1 MSEKGYIVCV
11 DDDLALLENLWQ
23 QITDLHG
30 GTHEIVMAKSAEE
43 ALGLIYDLHHQ
54 GRVVQMVITDLMM
67 PGMTGDRFLEIVN
80 ARFPHVIKILLTGYT
95 GLDSA
100 LYTINNASLDKYIS
114 KPWRIEDLQLT
125 LSSLLRQFQLRQ
137 DNARLLKDL
146 QLRNLEL
153 NSTLRDLKKAKE
165 QIEVNYVETLQSLA
179 AALEAKD
186 AYTAGHSERVARW
199 GMMIARRIGLPEEE
213 VAQIHTVAM
222 LHDIGKIGMPERIL
236 NKPGVL
242 TREELELVKT
252 HPVTGAQILQPIKSF
267 HHCIPIVR
275 HHHEW
280 FNGKGYP
287 DMVGGRELS
296 LPVWIA
302 ATADAFDAMT
312 SNRPYRRMQTMEFAF
327 GQLSA
332 GIGSQFN
339 PECVKALMDLLK
351 EPGSASEQLLKAAAV
366 GDAGSCALSDDGSPG
381 PRVPPVPPLV
391 DPDVR

>member
-1 MSEKGYIVCV
+1 MPEKGCIVCV

-30 GTHEIVMAKSAEE
+30 ATHEVVMAKSAEE
-43 ALGLIYDLHHQ
+43 ALGVLYELHHR
-54 GRVVQMVITDLMM
+54 GRTVEMVITDLMM
-67 PGMTGDRFLEIVN
+67 PGMTGDRLLEIIN
-80 ARFPHVIKILLTGYT
+80 SRFPHVIKILLTGYT

-114 KPWRIEDLQLT
+114 KPWQIEDLQLT
-125 LSSLLRQFQLRQ
+125 VSSLLKQFHLRQ
-137 DNARLLKDL
+137 DNLRLLDDL
-146 QLRNLEL
+146 RLRNLEL
-153 NSTLRDLKKAKE
+153 TSTLRDLNKAKE
-165 QIEVNYVETLQSLA
+165 QIETNYVETLQTLA
-179 AALEAKD
+179 TALEAKD

-199 GMMIARRIGLPEEE
+199 AMMIARRVGMTEDEIDEIRA
-213 VAQIHTVAM
+213 VAL

-236 NKPGVL
+236 NKPGAL

-287 DMVGGRELS
+287 DMVGGRELPLS
-296 LPVWIA
+296 VWIA

-327 GQLSA
+327 GQLNG
-332 GIGSQFN
+332 GIGTQFN
-339 PECVKALMDLLK
+339 PECVKALIDLLK
-351 EPGSASEQLLKAAAV
+351 EPGTACEQILKAAAV
-366 GDAGSCALSDDGSPG
+366 GDAGSCAILSENDSRPKSST
-381 PRVPPVPPLV
+381 
-391 DPDVR
+391 